1 VQERVLVAGAGPVGL
16 VAAAHLARSGVPV
29 TVFEGGPALSEES
42 RASTF
47 HPPTLDMLH
56 TLGAAE
62 RLIDQGLKAPT
73 FQYRSKKHGLLA
85 QFDFAGIADVTEHP
99 YRVQCE
105 QSKLTRI
112 LYDQMSDHP
121 NFELQFD
128 SPVVDIAQDASGV
141 EVTIDHKGRKE
152 RRSGRYLIG
161 ADGASSK
168 VRRALGVEFEGFTWP
183 DRLLVVSTPFDF
195 HDVIPDLTAVNYV
208 ADPERWYF
216 LLQIPGVWRVMF
228 LVNEDASDERV
239 QTQDFAQ
246 SLMAGVVP
254 GISNYPIDHITLYK
268 VHQRVAKTFRQS
280 RVFLIGDAAHINN
293 PLGGMGM
300 NGGIHDAVNLARRL
314 ANVWHGEGPDAELDR
329 FDKQRRL
336 VTLEYIQNYTIQ
348 NKKNLESSGDE
359 FRQSLRAITADP
371 MRTREYLLRVSMIA
385 SLHRAEEVSGTG
397 ASVPLPPK
405 ADIRWS
411 GLKGFG
417 T

>member
-1 VQERVLVAGAGPVGL
+1 ML
-16 VAAAHLARSGVPV
+16 H
-29 TVFEGGPALSEES
+29 ALS
-42 RASTF
+42 
-47 HPPTLDMLH
+47 
-56 TLGAAE
+56 AAE
-62 RLIDQGLKAPT
+62 PLIAQGLKAPA

-85 QFDFAGIADVTEHP
+85 QFDFGGISDVTQHP

-112 LYDQMSDHP
+112 LYDQMRDHP
-121 NFELQFD
+121 NFELHFN
-128 SPVVDIAQDASGV
+128 SPVVDVSQCASSV
-141 EVTIDHKGRKE
+141 EITIGRNGSSE
-152 RRSGRYLIG
+152 QHSGRYLIG

-168 VRRALGVEFEGFTWP
+168 ARRGLGIDFEGFTWP

-195 HDVIPDLTAVNYV
+195 HGVIPGLDAVNYV

-216 LLQIPGVWRVMF
+216 LLQIPGLWRVMF

-239 QTQDFAQ
+239 QTREFAQ

-268 VHQRVAKTFRQS
+268 VHQRVAKTFRQ
-280 RVFLIGDAAHINN
+280 RRAFLIGDAAHINN

-300 NGGIHDAVNLARRL
+300 NGGIHDAVNLAGRL
-314 ANVWHGEGPDAELDR
+314 AAVWHSKAPDAELDR

-359 FRQSLRAITADP
+359 FRQSLHAISADP
-371 MRTREYLLRVSMIA
+371 LRTREYLLRVSMIA
-385 SLHRAEEVSGTG
+385 SLHRAEELG
-397 ASVPLPPK
+397 
-405 ADIRWS
+405 
-411 GLKGFG
+411 
-417 T
+417 

>member
-1 VQERVLVAGAGPVGL
+1 MAVEERVVIAGAGPVGL
-16 VAAAHLARSGVPV
+16 VAATHLARSGIPV
-29 TVFEGGPALSEES
+29 TVFEQGSGLSEES

-56 TLGAAE
+56 ALNAAE
-62 RLIDQGLKAPT
+62 PLIARGLKAPT

-85 QFDFAGIADVTEHP
+85 QFDFAGIADVTQHP

-112 LYDQMSDHP
+112 LYDQIRDHP
-121 NFELQFD
+121 NFELHFN
-128 SPVVDIAQDASGV
+128 SPVVGVSQDASTV
-141 EVTIDHKGRKE
+141 EITIGRNGSSE

-168 VRRALGVEFEGFTWP
+168 VRRALGIEFEGFTWP

-195 HDVIPDLTAVNYV
+195 HSVIPGLSAVNYV

-216 LLQIPGVWRVMF
+216 LLQIPGLWRVMF

-239 QTQDFAQ
+239 QTREFAQ
-246 SLMAGVVP
+246 SLMAAVVP
-254 GISNYPIDHITLYK
+254 AISNYQIDHITLYK
-268 VHQRVAKTFRQS
+268 VHQRVAKTFRQG
-280 RVFLIGDAAHINN
+280 RTFLIGDAAHINN

-300 NGGIHDAVNLARRL
+300 NGGIHDAVNLAGRL
-314 ANVWHGEGPDAELDR
+314 AAVWHGKAPDAELDR

-359 FRQSLRAITADP
+359 FRQSLHAISGDP
-371 MRTREYLLRVSMIA
+371 ERTREYLLRVSMIA
-385 SLHRAEEVSGTG
+385 SLRRAEELG
-397 ASVPLPPK
+397 
-405 ADIRWS
+405 
-411 GLKGFG
+411 
-417 T
+417 